1 MNNSDRSHRRF
12 APKTLGKTA
21 FSLSDT
27 IESRQDRVP
36 VPRRRTVG
44 QPTALGMMDAAPVD
58 LMTSPRGL
66 VHDAVDAAIVS
77 IDCIEDQLPVVA
89 DAVRWHRDGVA
100 GPRLDH
106 IVRHAKRL
114 VLLAALAAEV
124 SGVDLKELRRRNPS
138 VARTIDQTCHA
149 LDTLLEQQEAG
160 DEHGVADA
168 LTDHVALAVSGW
180 RVVFAAIAGEVRHAA

>member
-1 MNNSDRSHRRF
+1 MHNSDRSHRRF
-12 APKTLGKTA
+12 APKTQGKTA
-21 FSLSDT
+21 FSLADT
-27 IESRQDRVP
+27 IEARQDRMP

-44 QPTALGMMDAAPVD
+44 PPTAVGLMDAAPVD
-58 LMTSPRGL
+58 LMTSPAGL
-66 VHDAVDAAIVS
+66 VRDAVDAAFVS
-77 IDCIEDQLPVVA
+77 IDCIEDQLPLVA

-100 GPRLDH
+100 GPQLDH

-124 SGVDLKELRRRNPS
+124 SGVDLKTLRRSNPAI
-138 VARTIDQTCHA
+138 ARTIDETCNA
-149 LDTLLEQQEAG
+149 LDTLMEQQDAG
-160 DEHGVADA
+160 DTLGVADA